1 MVYSLGSVFV
11 PNQFFAAVMQK
22 TLTPSLPTL
31 SVVIPCYNE
40 ELFLADCLE
49 SLRHQDFQ
57 GGFEIIVVDNNSTDG
72 TAALARKFGA
82 VVIFE
87 SKRGTCA
94 ARQAG
99 TKAARGSIVISTDAD
114 TAFATDWLSRV
125 WKSMSADSGI
135 AAVTGPCR
143 YIEAPWWGSFYAQA
157 LFSSVNIISRMTGT
171 VWYASACN
179 LAFRKSAWTGYN
191 TKLTQG
197 GDEFDILSKLK
208 KQGKVQF
215 LPDNPVFTSSR
226 RMDKGLI
233 YNVVVTI
240 FWLYLVNYAVSS
252 IVGRSVLGSYPA
264 IRIKT
269 IKIRPRW
276 AVVGSVLAVI
286 AIVSIFLSVA
296 QPTFADSMVHR
307 LGQHIS
313 SISHAVV
320 WRR

>member
-1 MVYSLGSVFV
+1 MNSQSPLISI
-11 PNQFFAAVMQK
+11 
-22 TLTPSLPTL
+22 
-31 SVVIPCYNE
+31 VIPCYNE
-40 ELFLADCLE
+40 ELFLSDCLE
-49 SLRHQDFQ
+49 SLAHQNFQ

-82 VVIFE
+82 TVIYKSE
-87 SKRGTCA
+87 RGTCS

-99 TKAARGSIVISTDAD
+99 TQAARGSIVISTDAD
-114 TAFATDWLSRV
+114 TVFATDWLSRV
-125 WKSMSADSGI
+125 WNSMAADSGI

-143 YIEAPWWGSFYAQA
+143 YIEAPWWGSLYAQA
-157 LFSSVNIISRMTGT
+157 LFGSVNVISRTTGT

-208 KQGKVQF
+208 KQGKVKFQA
-215 LPDNPVFTSSR
+215 DNPVFTSSR
-226 RMDKGLI
+226 RMNKGLI
-233 YNVVVTI
+233 YNVAVTI

-269 IKIRPRW
+269 IKLQQRW
-276 AVVGSVLAVI
+276 AVFGSVLAVVV
-286 AIVSIFLSVA
+286 IVSFFLSIA